1 MYFKKF
7 FRRYFRPI
15 RVRQLKYIVVKKIF
29 TIYLNNKN
37 SDDFYYVLKLLSELE
52 CEVNFIDENFFD
64 YDYTLFKNLIDV
76 KQKTI
81 NQVVI
86 NCTLYVNK

>member
-1 MYFKKF
+1 MKK
-7 FRRYFRPI
+7 
-15 RVRQLKYIVVKKIF
+15 KF
-29 TIYLNNKN
+29 TIYLNDKN

>member
-1 MYFKKF
+1 M
-7 FRRYFRPI
+7 
-15 RVRQLKYIVVKKIF
+15 
-29 TIYLNNKN
+29 
-37 SDDFYYVLKLLSELE
+37 LKLLSELE

-76 KQKTI
+76 KQKIT

-86 NCTLYVNK
+86 NCILYVNK

>member
-1 MYFKKF
+1 M
-7 FRRYFRPI
+7 
-15 RVRQLKYIVVKKIF
+15 KKIF
-29 TIYLNNKN
+29 TIYLNDKN

>member
-1 MYFKKF
+1 
-7 FRRYFRPI
+7 
-15 RVRQLKYIVVKKIF
+15 VKKKF
-29 TIYLNNKN
+29 TIYLNDKN

-86 NCTLYVNK
+86 NCILYVNK

>member
-1 MYFKKF
+1 M
-7 FRRYFRPI
+7 
-15 RVRQLKYIVVKKIF
+15 KKIF
-29 TIYLNNKN
+29 TIYLNDKN

-76 KQKTI
+76 KQKIT

-86 NCTLYVNK
+86 NCILYVNK